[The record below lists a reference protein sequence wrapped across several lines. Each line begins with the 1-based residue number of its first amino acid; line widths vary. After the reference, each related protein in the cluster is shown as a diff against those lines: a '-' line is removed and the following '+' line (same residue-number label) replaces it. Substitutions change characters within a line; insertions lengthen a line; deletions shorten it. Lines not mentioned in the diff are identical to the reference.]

1 MFVSQKVKYSR
12 AMSYMDAHFDDSEEE
27 EERSYREQKMD
38 PYSLHTSS

>member
-1 MFVSQKVKYSR
+1 MFVSEKVKYSR

-27 EERSYREQKMD
+27 ERSYREQKMD